1 MMITMGKIR
10 SMEKAARRKTLKE
23 LKPADIEKLI
33 SAANKEQYSR
43 ERADRYMREMIKM
56 RRAIENLK
64 GYYDAVIHGCVV
76 RLLETSDE
84 VMLPRKADGVNSLDE
99 FDIIIHDDFVGIKR
113 KVIEDG
119 AVSAATIGDE
129 AAKAVGEAGA
139 SSPDPVVRMESEP
152 VSGTGNVIPHTKRR
166 KPKQS
171 GSGESEA

>member
-1 MMITMGKIR
+1 MGKIR

-56 RRAIENLK
+56 RTAIEKLK
-64 GYYDAVIHGCVV
+64 EYYDAIIHGCVV
-76 RLLETSDE
+76 RLLETNDE
-84 VMLPRKADGVNSLDE
+84 VVLPRKADGVNSLDE

-119 AVSAATIGDE
+119 AAAIAPIGDE
-129 AAKAVGEAGA
+129 SEAAVGEAGA
-139 SSPDPVVRMESEP
+139 SGADPVVPVEPEP
-152 VSGTGNVIPHTKRR
+152 VSGVENVIPYPKRR

-171 GSGESEA
+171 GSGESEARGS